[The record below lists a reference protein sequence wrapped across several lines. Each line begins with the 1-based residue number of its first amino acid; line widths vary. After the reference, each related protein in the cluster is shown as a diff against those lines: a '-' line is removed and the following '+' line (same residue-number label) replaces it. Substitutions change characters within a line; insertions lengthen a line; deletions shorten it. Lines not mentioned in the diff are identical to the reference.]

1 MTEQQYIPN
10 SLALVEVDGEP
21 RIDSRIVAGDT
32 DDQISS
38 FEERLIKG
46 GFELTDM
53 IEFAVKS
60 SLDGKNEVAVKT
72 LNFIDKAFPRKFPY
86 ILHAARMEIVK
97 NFQLSSDGGHKKNN
111 LHSEFAVVHYW
122 FRNNCEKVIPG
133 GVINRHKKINGYNP
147 DFFVNVNGNIYPV
160 ECKKTFNDRALNQ
173 LKDYMAAYKSKH
185 GYAVAFS
192 LKTELPK
199 NITFIQ
205 CPR

>member
-133 GVINRHKKINGYNP
+133 GVI
-147 DFFVNVNGNIYPV
+147 